1 MYDGQGVKK
10 KKKKCVCVCAYGCLS
25 VCLCVV
31 CVCWHFY
38 LLPVIRAELTDHV
51 IGDKLVEGRPEG
63 RGGGGEG
70 EVNGCHL

>member
-1 MYDGQGVKK
+1 MWEVRISCDTVCVRARARV
-10 KKKKCVCVCAYGCLS
+10 CVCVCLS
-25 VCLCVV
+25 VCV
-31 CVCWHFY
+31 CCHFY